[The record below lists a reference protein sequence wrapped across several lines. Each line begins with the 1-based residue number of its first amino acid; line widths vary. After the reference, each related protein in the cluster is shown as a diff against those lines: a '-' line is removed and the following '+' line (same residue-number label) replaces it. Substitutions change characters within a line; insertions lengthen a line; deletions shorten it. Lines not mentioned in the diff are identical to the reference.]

1 MVYLPTGSSDLF
13 LILGCKTSN
22 FLYLSLSTLNSSSL
36 WRTDTIV
43 FAKLVKPPVSIKPP
57 LKCVWNKQAPP
68 GGGGVNRGFT
78 KFIYQGFADISS
90 SREWFEVTAAVHK
103 PNWTQIKNLQQI

>member
-1 MVYLPTGSSDLF
+1 MAYSPTGSSDLF
-13 LILGCKTSN
+13 LILGCTTSN
-22 FLYLSLSTLNSSSL
+22 FLYLSFSTLNSSSL

-57 LKCVWNKQAPP
+57 L
-68 GGGGVNRGFT
+68 

-103 PNWTQIKNLQQI
+103 PNWTQIKDLQHWEQANLLSSS